1 MMSTPGGGAPFA
13 GLGLQTPSTN
23 LNFADFLNMSPSPA
37 QTAAPWS
44 RTPVASKTPLSVR
57 EARRRLNFDTLVP
70 PASDSPRLSDRS
82 RVGKVEALGIDLGG
96 ELVS

>member
-1 MMSTPGGGAPFA
+1 MMSTPGGGPNF
-13 GLGLQTPSTN
+13 GFGLQTPNAN

-37 QTAAPWS
+37 QVNQSWN
-44 RTPVASKTPLSVR
+44 RTPIAGKTPMSAAAR

-70 PASDSPRLSDRS
+70 PASDNRMP
-82 RVGKVEALGIDLGG
+82 KVEGLGMDLGG